1 MALMNETPLTPMPWR
16 QRLLFAAVL
25 AAIAAAL
32 FHQSFKPE
40 MVLFSSDGPLGMIA
54 GRQFAL
60 PEGFSGMWS
69 DSNWLGTSMGTPAPS
84 YTFILYWLL
93 GPLGTA
99 KFLAPLSVFAL
110 GLAATFCFRVF
121 GCRPMI
127 CLLAGI
133 AAELNSNFFSNA
145 CWGVGT
151 RCTALAAA
159 FLALAAIWSSRSG
172 PLHVRLVKLILAGL
186 ATGLSVMEGADNGM
200 IFSLFIAAF
209 AFYVPLIGEGS
220 PAKKILQS
228 GAATAVVT
236 IFAVFIAYQTVQSL
250 VGTQIKGIVGM
261 EQTAESKERRWVG
274 ATLWSLPKIEI
285 LRVIIPGVFGYRQ
298 DTPGGGE
305 YWGGV
310 GSDPGIAEM
319 QKLLKSGDPQK
330 QQEALGYLQN
340 AQWRSSGA
348 GEYAG
353 ILVVLIAAWAVARSF
368 SRQAQ
373 TYSATEKKLIWFW
386 AAMCFVGVIMAWGR
400 HAPFYQLFYALPYMS
415 TIRNPMKF
423 MHPAHMTLMILFAYG
438 LQGLWREYLEKTSA
452 TAAKIPWDKFWK
464 YACFAIV
471 ALAAVGWLVYAAQKP
486 STSGNETDLVR
497 YMKANAIG
505 GASSAEEVARF
516 SIREVGI
523 FVLVLGLSVAAVL
536 AIQAGK
542 FRGPRAIGAG
552 VLLGAILV
560 LDLARANS
568 PWIQYFDYQARYA
581 TNPVFDLLKE
591 KSWEHRVTAPPFR
604 LNEAYANFQNVYR
617 GEWMQH
623 QFQFFNIQMLDV
635 VHEGGRSNIEK
646 ETYVKQFNA
655 NIARYWQLTNTR
667 FIFGVPGLVEALN
680 RDLDPVQRSF
690 QQRLAF
696 SLYRKPGATA
706 ISVETNAAGPF
717 ALVEYTG
724 ALPRAKLYSQW
735 QVNTNDL
742 AALGTLGSTNFQPDA
757 EVILAEEIPASTAT
771 AGTPGG
777 TAEYTGYDPK
787 KFTIKTSSP
796 APGVLLVNDRHH
808 PDWKVTIDGQPAKLL
823 RANFIMRAVQVPA
836 GQHEVVWRYQP
847 SLKAFYISMSAI
859 LLGALLCISL
869 PFLTRVPA
877 TDARRK

>member
-1 MALMNETPLTPMPWR
+1 MNETPLTPMPWR

-25 AAIAAAL
+25 ALLSVAM
-32 FHQSFKPE
+32 FHTSFKPE
-40 MVLFSSDGPLGMIA
+40 MVMFSSDGPLGIA
-54 GRQFAL
+54 ASKQLSF
-60 PEGFSGMWS
+60 PQGFTGIWF
-69 DSNWLGTSMGTPAPS
+69 DSNWLGTAGGPSAPQS
-84 YTFILYWLL
+84 TWLFLWLL
-93 GPLGTA
+93 GPVGFA
-99 KFLAPLSVFAL
+99 KFLPMMQIFVL

-121 GCRPMI
+121 GFRPMV

-159 FLALAAIWSSRSG
+159 FLALAAIWSGRQG
-172 PLHVRLVKLILAGL
+172 PLHVRVVKWMLGGL

-200 IFSLFIAAF
+200 LFALFIAAF
-209 AFYVPLIGEGS
+209 SFFVPLLSKDS
-220 PAKKILQS
+220 PMQKILRS
-228 GAATAVVT
+228 GIATAIVT
-236 IFAVFIAYQTVQSL
+236 VFALFIAFQTVQSL
-250 VGTQIKGIVGM
+250 VGTQIKGMTNM
-261 EQTAESKERRWVG
+261 EQTTESKERRWVG
-274 ATLWSLPKIEI
+274 ATLWSLPKREL
-285 LRVIIPGVFGYRQ
+285 LRVIIPGLYGYRM
-298 DTPGGGE
+298 DTPNGGE

-319 QKLLKSGDPQK
+319 QQQLKSGDPQV
-330 QQEALGYLQN
+330 QQRALSYLQN
-340 AQWRSSGA
+340 TQWRSSGA

-353 ILVVLIAAWAVARSF
+353 VLVVLVALWAVARACSK
-368 SRQAQ
+368 QAQ
-373 TYSATEKKLIWFW
+373 TFSPTEKKLIGFW
-386 AAMCFVGVIMAWGR
+386 AVMCFVGIIFAWGR

-438 LQGLWREYLEKTSA
+438 LQGLSREYLEKTAA
-452 TAAKIPWDKFWK
+452 TVSKIPWDKFWK
-464 YACFAIV
+464 YACYAVV
-471 ALAAVGWLVYAAQKP
+471 ALSAVGWLVYSAQKP
-486 STSGNETDLVR
+486 SSSGSETDLVR
-497 YMKANAIG
+497 YMKTNAIG
-505 GASSAEEVARF
+505 GMSSPEEVARF

-536 AIQAGK
+536 VIASGK

-552 VLLGAILV
+552 LLLGAILV
-560 LDLARANS
+560 LDLARANA
-568 PWIQYFDYQARYA
+568 PWIQHFDYQARYA

-591 KSWEHRVTAPPFR
+591 KNWEHRVTTPPFR
-604 LNEAYANFQNVYR
+604 LNDAFATLQNVNR

-623 QFQFFNIQMLDV
+623 QFQFYNIQMLDTAN
-635 VHEGGRSNIEK
+635 EGGRSEVDK
-646 ETYVKQFNA
+646 ELFVTRTSA

-667 FIFGVPGLVEALN
+667 FIFGVPGLTEVLN
-680 RDLDPVQRSF
+680 RDLDPVKRSF

-696 SLYRKPGATA
+696 GLSRKPGETA

-717 ALVEYTG
+717 ALIEFGG

-742 AALGTLGSTNFQPDA
+742 AALSTLGSTNFQPEA
-757 EVILAEEIPASTAT
+757 EVILADEIPASTAAPNT
-771 AGTPGG
+771 AAG
-777 TAEYTGYDPK
+777 TAEYVSYEPK
-787 KFTIKTSSP
+787 KLTIKTS
-796 APGVLLVNDRHH
+796 ATTPGVLLVNDRYH

-847 SLKAFYISMSAI
+847 NLKAFYISMSAI
-859 LLGALLCISL
+859 LLGVLLCVSL

>member
-1 MALMNETPLTPMPWR
+1 MPWR

-25 AAIAAAL
+25 AFLSAAL
-32 FHQSFKPE
+32 FHLSFKPE
-40 MVLFSSDGPLGMIA
+40 MVMFSSDGPLGIA
-54 GRQFAL
+54 ASKQLSFPA
-60 PEGFSGMWS
+60 GFSGIWF
-69 DSNWLGTSMGTPAPS
+69 DSNWLGTGSGPSAPQS
-84 YTFILYWLL
+84 TWLFLWLL
-93 GPLGTA
+93 GPVGFA
-99 KFLAPLSVFAL
+99 KFLPALQVFML
-110 GLAATFCFRVF
+110 GLAATFCFRTF
-121 GCRPMI
+121 GFRPMV

-159 FLALAAIWSSRSG
+159 FLALAAIWSSRTG
-172 PLHVRLVKLILAGL
+172 PVHVRVVKLMLGGL

-200 IFSLFIAAF
+200 LFSLFIAAF
-209 AFYVPLIGEGS
+209 AFFVPLLGEGS
-220 PAKKILQS
+220 AAKKILRS
-228 GAATAVVT
+228 GLATAVVT
-236 IFAVFIAYQTVQSL
+236 VFALFLAYQTVESL
-250 VGTQIKGIVGM
+250 VGTQIKGIANM
-261 EQTAESKERRWVG
+261 EQTPESKERRWVG
-274 ATLWSLPKIEI
+274 ATLWSLPKLEI

-319 QKLLKSGDPQK
+319 QAQLKSGDPQV
-330 QQEALGYLQN
+330 QQRALSYLQST
-340 AQWRSSGA
+340 QWRSSGA

-353 ILVVLIAAWAVARSF
+353 LLVVLIAAWAVARSF
-368 SRQAQ
+368 SKQAQ

-386 AAMCFVGVIMAWGR
+386 AAMCLVGVIFAWGR

-438 LQGLWREYLEKTSA
+438 LQGLSREYLEKTSA
-452 TAAKIPWDKFWK
+452 TVAKIPWDKFWK
-464 YACFAIV
+464 YACFAAV
-471 ALAAVGWLVYAAQKP
+471 AVAAVGWLVYAAQKP
-486 STSGNETDLVR
+486 TTSGNETDLVR

-523 FVLVLGLSVAAVL
+523 FVLVLGLSVAALL

-542 FRGPRAIGAG
+542 FRGSRAIGAG

-560 LDLARANS
+560 LDLGRANA
-568 PWIQYFDYQARYA
+568 PWIQHFDYKARYA
-581 TNPVFDLLKE
+581 TNPVFDLLRE
-591 KSWEHRVTAPPFR
+591 KNWDHRVTTPGFR
-604 LNEAYANFQNVYR
+604 LNDAYSSLQGVCR

-623 QFQFFNIQMLDV
+623 QFQFYNIQMLDV
-635 VHEGGRSNIEK
+635 VHDGGRSSSEK
-646 ETYVKQFNA
+646 EVFVNQFNA
-655 NIARYWQLTNTR
+655 NIARYWKLTNTR
-667 FIFGVPGLVEALN
+667 YIFGVPGLVDALN

-696 SLYRKPGATA
+696 SLARKPGATA
-706 ISVETNAAGPF
+706 INVETNTTGPF
-717 ALVEYTG
+717 ALIEYTG

-742 AALGTLGSTNFQPDA
+742 AALSTLGSTNFQPDA
-757 EVILAEEIPASTAT
+757 EVILAEEIPASTAA
-771 AGTPGG
+771 AGTPSG
-777 TAEYTGYDPK
+777 TAEYTGYNPK
-787 KFTIKTSSP
+787 KFTIKTSST
-796 APGVLLVNDRHH
+796 APGVLLVNDRY
-808 PDWKVTIDGQPAKLL
+808 DANWKINIDGQPAKLL

-836 GQHEVVWRYQP
+836 GQHEVVWGYQP
-847 SLKAFYISMSAI
+847 SLKAFYISVSAI
-859 LLGALLCISL
+859 LLGVLLCVAL
-869 PFLTRVPA
+869 PFLTRTAAPE
-877 TDARRK
+877 ARRK

>member
-1 MALMNETPLTPMPWR
+1 MNETPLTPMPWR

-25 AAIAAAL
+25 AVLSAAL

-40 MVLFSSDGPLGMIA
+40 MVLFSSDGPLGIA
-54 GRQFAL
+54 ASKQLAFPA
-60 PEGFSGMWS
+60 GFTGMWF
-69 DSNWLGTSMGTPAPS
+69 DSNWLGSGGGPNAPQS
-84 YTFILYWLL
+84 TWLFLWLL
-93 GPLGTA
+93 GPVGFA
-99 KFLAPLSVFAL
+99 KFLPALQIFLL
-110 GLAATFCFRVF
+110 GLAATFCFRTF
-121 GCRPMI
+121 GFRPMV

-151 RCTALAAA
+151 RCTSLAAA
-159 FLALAAIWSSRSG
+159 FLAIAAIWSSRNG
-172 PLHVRLVKLILAGL
+172 PLHVRLAKLVLGGL

-220 PAKKILQS
+220 PAKRILQS

-236 IFAVFIAYQTVQSL
+236 IFALFIAYQTVQSL

-261 EQTAESKERRWVG
+261 EQTAESKEKRWVG
-274 ATLWSLPKIEI
+274 ATLWSLPKREI

-319 QKLLKSGDPQK
+319 QQQLKSGDPQV
-330 QQEALGYLQN
+330 QQQALSYLQN
-340 AQWRSSGA
+340 TQWRSSGA

-353 ILVVLIAAWAVARSF
+353 LLVVLVAAWAVARSF
-368 SRQAQ
+368 SKQAQ

-386 AAMCFVGVIMAWGR
+386 AAMGFLGVIMAWGR

-438 LQGLWREYLEKTSA
+438 LQGLSREYLEKTSA
-452 TAAKIPWDKFWK
+452 TVAKIPWDKFWK
-464 YACFAIV
+464 YACFAAV
-471 ALAAVGWLVYAAQKP
+471 AIAAVGWLVYAAQKP
-486 STSGNETDLVR
+486 STTGSETDLVR

-505 GASSAEEVARF
+505 GAASAEEVARF

-536 AIQAGK
+536 AIQAGR
-542 FRGPRAIGAG
+542 FRGPRALGAG

-560 LDLARANS
+560 LDLARANA

-591 KSWEHRVTAPPFR
+591 RNWEQRVTTPGFR
-604 LNEAYANFQNVYR
+604 LNQAYANFQNIYR

-623 QFQFFNIQMLDV
+623 QFQFHNIQSLDV
-635 VHEGGRSNIEK
+635 VHEGGRANIEK
-646 ETYVKQFNA
+646 ETYVSQFNA
-655 NIARYWQLTNTR
+655 NIARYWRLTNTR
-667 FIFGVPGLVEALN
+667 FLFGVPGLVDALN
-680 RDLDPVQRSF
+680 RDLDPVNKSF
-690 QQRLAF
+690 RQRLAF

-717 ALVEYTG
+717 ALIEFGG
-724 ALPRAKLYSQW
+724 ALPRAKLYPQW
-735 QVNTNDL
+735 RVMTNDQTALSLL
-742 AALGTLGSTNFQPDA
+742 ASTNFQPEA
-757 EVILAEEIPASTAT
+757 EVILAEEIPAAA
-771 AGTPGG
+771 AGVTTTG
-777 TAEYTGYDPK
+777 TAEYTAYEPK
-787 KFTIKTSSP
+787 QFTIKTAST
-796 APGVLLVNDRHH
+796 APGVLLINDRYSA
-808 PDWKVTIDGQPAKLL
+808 DWKITIDGQPAKLL

-836 GQHEVVWRYQP
+836 GPHEVVWRYQP
-847 SLKAFYISMSAI
+847 GLKAFYISISAI
-859 LLGALLCISL
+859 LLGVLLCIAL

-877 TDARRK
+877 TEARRK